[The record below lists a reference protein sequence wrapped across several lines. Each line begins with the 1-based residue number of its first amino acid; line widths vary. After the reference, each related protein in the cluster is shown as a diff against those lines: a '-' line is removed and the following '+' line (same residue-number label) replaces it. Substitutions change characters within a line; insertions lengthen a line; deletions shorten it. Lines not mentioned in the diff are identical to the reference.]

1 MPDLSETDQ
10 RLLRMAVNEAA
21 TGFDEGGV
29 PVGAVLAE
37 GDTVLATGRNR
48 RVQNGDPIAHGEMD
62 CLQRA
67 GRQRSYRSVTLYT
80 SLSPCMMC
88 AGTIVQ
94 FGIPR
99 VIVGEA
105 ENFAGNVDFL
115 RERGVEV
122 IVADDDEAKDLMRR
136 FITEKP
142 DLWNEDIAED

>member
-1 MPDLSETDQ
+1 MPDLSEADQ
-10 RLLRMAVNEAA
+10 RLLRMAVKEAA

-48 RVQNGDPIAHGEMD
+48 RVQNADPIAHGEMD

-67 GRQRSYRSVTLYT
+67 GRQRSYRSLTLYT

-99 VIVGEA
+99 VVVGEA
-105 ENFAGNVDFL
+105 ENFAGNVEFL

-122 IVADDDEAKDLMRR
+122 IVADDNEAKDLMRR
-136 FITEKP
+136 FIAEKP
-142 DLWNEDIAED
+142 DLWYEDIAEE